1 MKKKREVF
9 RLAID
14 ACWASIE
21 EAADGCVPVE
31 QLPQVRA
38 ELRAAIR
45 YLKAGEGVR
54 DIESLLK
61 NCQLMEFWPLF
72 RAILSARRI
81 AARRIKCK

>member
-31 QLPQVRA
+31 RLPQVRA

-45 YLKAGEGVR
+45 TLRACEKITDSEPWGTPEDNR
-54 DIESLLK
+54 LLS
-61 NCQLMEFWPLF
+61 
-72 RAILSARRI
+72 AILSARRV
-81 AARRIKCK
+81 AARRTP